1 MTAAPRPLRAQDVA
15 AGLRPLRPDDVAAA
29 ARVAHE
35 TFAHQDR
42 ELGHPASPYSEA
54 ARARGERRLAHLL
67 TTDPGG
73 AWVTERDGAITGVSA
88 SLVRDGIW
96 GLSLLTV
103 LPGHQSA
110 GAGRAL
116 FDAALTH
123 GDGGRGGIIVA
134 SPDARALRSYR
145 RAGFALHPAFAAR
158 GTIDRARLP
167 ATPDARPGTLADLPL
182 TASVDR
188 EIRGADHLP
197 DWELIIANGDR
208 LLVIE
213 DRGYVI
219 LSGADVYA
227 LAARDERAARELLIA
242 ALAEVEPGDAA
253 VVTEMTSAQQWA
265 IEVCIDAGLAVA
277 PDGAVCLRGELG
289 PLQPYLP
296 SGAFL

>member
-1 MTAAPRPLRAQDVA
+1 MTAAPRPLRP
-15 AGLRPLRPDDVAAA
+15 GDVAAA
-29 ARVAHE
+29 ARPLRPGDVAAAARAAHE

-42 ELGHPASPYSEA
+42 ELGHPASPYSQA
-54 ARARGERRLAHLL
+54 ARARAERRLAHLL
-67 TTDPGG
+67 ATDPGG
-73 AWVTERDGAITGVSA
+73 AWVTECDGAITGVSA
-88 SLVRDGIW
+88 SLVRGGIW
-96 GLSLLTV
+96 GLSLLAV
-103 LPGHQSA
+103 LPGHQGA

-145 RAGFALHPAFAAR
+145 RAGFAPHPACAAR

-167 ATPDARPGTLADLPL
+167 ATPNVRPGTLADLPL
-182 TASVDR
+182 TAAVDR

-197 DWELIIANGDR
+197 DWELIITNGDR

-219 LSGADVYA
+219 LTGAGVYA
-227 LAARDERAARELLIA
+227 LAARDQRAARELLAA
-242 ALAEVEPGDAA
+242 ALVEVEPGDAA
-253 VVTEMTSAQQWA
+253 VVTDMTSAQQWA
-265 IEVCIDAGLAVA
+265 IEVCIDAGLAVT
-277 PDGAVCLRGELG
+277 PDGSVCVRGELG